1 MIGKTDN
8 HRIRII
14 VNNLRLQQIFSQAFG
29 SHPLLIEKFF
39 IVLQCTMHN
48 AQCTMH
54 NAQCTM
60 HNAQ

>member
-29 SHPLLIEKFF
+29 SHPLLIENFF

-54 NAQCTM
+54 NAQ
-60 HNAQ
+60 